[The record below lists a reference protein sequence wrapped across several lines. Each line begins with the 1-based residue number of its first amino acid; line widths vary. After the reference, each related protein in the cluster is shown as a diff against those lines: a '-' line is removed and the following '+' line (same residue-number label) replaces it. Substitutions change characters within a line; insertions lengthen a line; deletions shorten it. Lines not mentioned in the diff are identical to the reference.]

1 MNTSTNN
8 YTLTIHMHELIF
20 IMGTMCDHA
29 FTHKGKQSHA
39 FFYQGFVHVL
49 TLALADMADKI
60 QQ

>member
-1 MNTSTNN
+1 
-8 YTLTIHMHELIF
+8 MHELIF